1 MNTED
6 IKKEVLNQ
14 INMKQFSVEEYLKNP
29 RDLVTRGG
37 QKARILC
44 CDLKTNSYPVVAA
57 VMNKGIELPLTYTKQ
72 GKVFPGHDSP
82 EDLFFAPE
90 IHEGWANVFG
100 GADGNSYVGDS
111 RIFKSKE
118 DAEKE
123 GKKWKDYIAT
133 VKIEWE
139 E

>member
-1 MNTED
+1 
-6 IKKEVLNQ
+6 
-14 INMKQFSVEEYLKNP
+14 MKQFNLKSYIANP
-29 RDLVTRGG
+29 RKVMTKDGRDV
-37 QKARILC
+37 RILC
-44 CDLKTNSYPVVAA
+44 VDAKGDYPVVALIPDGEGEYKRDHPE
-57 VMNKGIELPLTYTKQ
+57 MYTED
-72 GKVFPGHDSP
+72 GCSYSGRMSFL
-82 EDLFFAPE
+82 DLFFAPE
-90 IHEGWANVFG
+90 KKVGWVNVYE

-133 VKIEWE
+133 VRIEWE

>member
-1 MNTED
+1 
-6 IKKEVLNQ
+6 
-14 INMKQFSVEEYLKNP
+14 MKQFNLKSYIANP
-29 RDLVTRGG
+29 RKVMTKDGRD
-37 QKARILC
+37 ARILC
-44 CDLKTNSYPVVAA
+44 VDAKGDYPVVALIPDGEGEYKRDHPE
-57 VMNKGIELPLTYTKQ
+57 MYTED
-72 GKVFPGHDSP
+72 GCSYSGRMSFL
-82 EDLFFAPE
+82 DLFFAPE
-90 IHEGWANVFG
+90 KKVGWANVFG

>member
-1 MNTED
+1 
-6 IKKEVLNQ
+6 
-14 INMKQFSVEEYLKNP
+14 MKQFNLKSYIANP
-29 RDLVTRGG
+29 RKVITRDGRNV
-37 QKARILC
+37 RILC
-44 CDLKTNSYPVVAA
+44 VDAKGDYPVVALIPDGEGEY
-57 VMNKGIELPLTYTKQ
+57 KR
-72 GKVFPGHDSP
+72 DSP
-82 EDLFFAPE
+82 EMYTEDGCSYSGRMSFLDLFFAPE
-90 IHEGWANVFG
+90 KKVGWANVFG

-118 DAEKE
+118 EAEKE

>member
-1 MNTED
+1 
-6 IKKEVLNQ
+6 
-14 INMKQFSVEEYLKNP
+14 MKQFNLKSYIANP
-29 RDLVTRGG
+29 RKVITRDGRNV
-37 QKARILC
+37 RILC
-44 CDLKTNSYPVVAA
+44 VDAKGDYPVVALIPDGEGEY
-57 VMNKGIELPLTYTKQ
+57 KR
-72 GKVFPGHDSP
+72 DSP
-82 EDLFFAPE
+82 EAYTEDGYNYSGRISYLDLFFAPE

-111 RIFKSKE
+111 HIFKSKE

-133 VKIEWE
+133 VRIEWE

>member
-1 MNTED
+1 
-6 IKKEVLNQ
+6 
-14 INMKQFSVEEYLKNP
+14 MKQFNLKSYIANP
-29 RDLVTRGG
+29 RKVMTKDGRDV
-37 QKARILC
+37 RILC
-44 CDLKTNSYPVVAA
+44 VDAKGDYPVVALIPDGEGEYKRDHPE
-57 VMNKGIELPLTYTKQ
+57 MYTED
-72 GKVFPGHDSP
+72 GCSYSGRMSFF
-82 EDLFFAPE
+82 DLFFAPE
-90 IHEGWANVFG
+90 ILEGWVNVYE
-100 GADGNSYVGDS
+100 GADGNSYIGDS

>member
-1 MNTED
+1 
-6 IKKEVLNQ
+6 
-14 INMKQFSVEEYLKNP
+14 MKQFNLKSYIANP
-29 RDLVTRGG
+29 RKVITRDGRNV
-37 QKARILC
+37 RILC
-44 CDLKTNSYPVVAA
+44 VDAKGDYPVVALIPDGEGEY
-57 VMNKGIELPLTYTKQ
+57 KR
-72 GKVFPGHDSP
+72 DSP
-82 EDLFFAPE
+82 EAYTEDGCNYSGRISYLDLFFAPE

>member
-1 MNTED
+1 
-6 IKKEVLNQ
+6 
-14 INMKQFSVEEYLKNP
+14 MKQFNLKSYIANP
-29 RDLVTRGG
+29 RKVITRDGRN
-37 QKARILC
+37 ARILC
-44 CDLKTNSYPVVAA
+44 VDAKGDYPVVALIPDGEGEY
-57 VMNKGIELPLTYTKQ
+57 KR
-72 GKVFPGHDSP
+72 DSP
-82 EDLFFAPE
+82 EAYTEDGYNYSGQISSLDIFFAPE

-133 VKIEWE
+133 VRIEWE

>member
-1 MNTED
+1 
-6 IKKEVLNQ
+6 
-14 INMKQFSVEEYLKNP
+14 MKQFNLKSYIANP
-29 RDLVTRGG
+29 RKVMTKDGRDV
-37 QKARILC
+37 RILC
-44 CDLKTNSYPVVAA
+44 VDAKGDYPVVALIPDGEGEYKRDHPE
-57 VMNKGIELPLTYTKQ
+57 MYTED
-72 GKVFPGHDSP
+72 GCSYSGRMSFL
-82 EDLFFAPE
+82 DLFFAPE

-123 GKKWKDYIAT
+123 GKKWKDYIST
-133 VKIEWE
+133 VRIEWE

>member
-1 MNTED
+1 
-6 IKKEVLNQ
+6 
-14 INMKQFSVEEYLKNP
+14 MKQFNLKSYIANP
-29 RDLVTRGG
+29 RKVMTKDGRN
-37 QKARILC
+37 ARILC
-44 CDLKTNSYPVVAA
+44 VDAKGDYPVVALIPDGEGEYKRDHPE
-57 VMNKGIELPLTYTKQ
+57 MYTEDGCNYDHSPL
-72 GKVFPGHDSP
+72 
-82 EDLFFAPE
+82 DLFFAPE

-123 GKKWKDYIAT
+123 GKKWKDYIST
-133 VKIEWE
+133 VRIEWE

>member
-1 MNTED
+1 
-6 IKKEVLNQ
+6 
-14 INMKQFSVEEYLKNP
+14 MKQFNLKSYIANP
-29 RDLVTRGG
+29 RKVITRDGRNV
-37 QKARILC
+37 RILC
-44 CDLKTNSYPVVAA
+44 VDAKGDYPVVALIPDGEGEY
-57 VMNKGIELPLTYTKQ
+57 KR
-72 GKVFPGHDSP
+72 DSP
-82 EDLFFAPE
+82 EAYTEDGYNYSERLSYLDLFFAPE

-133 VKIEWE
+133 VRIEWE

>member
-1 MNTED
+1 
-6 IKKEVLNQ
+6 
-14 INMKQFSVEEYLKNP
+14 MKQFNLKSYIANP
-29 RDLVTRGG
+29 RKVMTKDGRDV
-37 QKARILC
+37 RILC
-44 CDLKTNSYPVVAA
+44 VDAKGDYPVVALIPDGEGEYKRDHPE
-57 VMNKGIELPLTYTKQ
+57 MYTED
-72 GKVFPGHDSP
+72 GCSYSGRISSL
-82 EDLFFAPE
+82 DLFFAPE
-90 IHEGWANVFG
+90 KKVGWANVFG

-111 RIFKSKE
+111 RIFKSQE

>member
-1 MNTED
+1 
-6 IKKEVLNQ
+6 
-14 INMKQFSVEEYLKNP
+14 MKQFNLKSYIANP
-29 RDLVTRGG
+29 RKVMTKDGRDV
-37 QKARILC
+37 RILC
-44 CDLKTNSYPVVAA
+44 VDAKGDYPVVALIPDGEGEY
-57 VMNKGIELPLTYTKQ
+57 KR
-72 GKVFPGHDSP
+72 DSP
-82 EDLFFAPE
+82 EAYTEDGCNYSGRISYLDLFFAPE

-118 DAEKE
+118 DAETE